1 MPLMMIYIA
10 TCLDD
15 CLLLGCFDN
24 FSFSITGYND
34 SILNTTTIKKKYIR
48 LIYNR
53 SKLLIE

>member
-1 MPLMMIYIA
+1 M
-10 TCLDD
+10 T

-24 FSFSITGYND
+24 FSFSITGYE
-34 SILNTTTIKKKYIR
+34 SILNTTPIKKKYIR

>member
-1 MPLMMIYIA
+1 M
-10 TCLDD
+10 T

-24 FSFSITGYND
+24 FSFSITGYNE
-34 SILNTTTIKKKYIR
+34 SILNTTPIKKKYIR